1 MEDLL
6 ELDRRRRVPTP
17 DVPPALTSNPSRLSA
32 ETWQLSLAEHPDT
45 RLKEYVIN
53 GIRDRFRIGYNYQHH
68 ACKCAK
74 HNMLST
80 LEHPGVVHAYIAEE
94 CAEGRLLGPFD
105 PASLPSVQVSRFGV
119 IPKSTAGKW
128 RLILDL
134 SWPDGHSVNDGI
146 DSDLCSLSYVSVDD
160 AARAA
165 TRLGQGA
172 LLAKV
177 DIKSAYRMVPVHP
190 EDRLLLGMS
199 WNGALYVDAALPF
212 GLRSA
217 PKIFNA
223 VADTVEWILKQ
234 EGVACVFHYLDD
246 FLLVGSPSS
255 NQCEEHLKILLMTFE
270 RLNIPV
276 AMEKLEGPT
285 TVLTFLGIEMDTQN
299 STLRLPRDKVQE
311 LKSLI
316 ATWLQ
321 RKSCTKRDL
330 QSLVGKLQHACK
342 VVRPG
347 RSFLRRMFE
356 LLRGTAKKQ
365 HFIRLNRSFHSDLRW
380 WHLFLESWNG
390 VAMMGSQE
398 WQPKIHLFSD
408 ASGSFG
414 CGAWW
419 DQSWFQ
425 VAWTSDVQEW
435 SIAQKELL
443 PVVLAAMLWGKFWRG
458 KAVLVH
464 CDNQAVVEVVNSGY
478 CRDQGM
484 MQMIR
489 CLFFILAFFEISM
502 QTVHIPGRLNIG
514 ADAISRDN
522 IQVFHMQVPKAHARP
537 SPVPQALRNLLIHQ
551 QPDWTSPD
559 WSRLF
564 RTCLQQV

>member
-1 MEDLL
+1 M
-6 ELDRRRRVPTP
+6 
-17 DVPPALTSNPSRLSA
+17 TS
-32 ETWQLSLAEHPDT
+32 
-45 RLKEYVIN
+45 
-53 GIRDRFRIGYNYQHH
+53 
-68 ACKCAK
+68 
-74 HNMLST
+74 
-80 LEHPGVVHAYIAEE
+80 
-94 CAEGRLLGPFD
+94 
-105 PASLPSVQVSRFGV
+105 
-119 IPKSTAGKW
+119 
-128 RLILDL
+128 
-134 SWPDGHSVNDGI
+134 
-146 DSDLCSLSYVSVDD
+146 CSL
-160 AARAA
+160 
-165 TRLGQGA
+165 GHQ
-172 LLAKV
+172 
-177 DIKSAYRMVPVHP
+177 
-190 EDRLLLGMS
+190 
-199 WNGALYVDAALPF
+199 
-212 GLRSA
+212 A
-217 PKIFNA
+217 P
-223 VADTVEWILKQ
+223 T
-234 EGVACVFHYLDD
+234 
-246 FLLVGSPSS
+246 
-255 NQCEEHLKILLMTFE
+255 QCEEHLKILLMTFE

-299 STLRLPRDKVQE
+299 STLRLPKDKVQE

-316 ATWLQ
+316 ATWSQ

-435 SIAQKELL
+435 SITQKELL
-443 PVVLAAMLWGKFWRG
+443 PIVLAAMLWGKFWRG
-458 KAVLVH
+458 KAVLVLR
-464 CDNQAVVEVVNSGY
+464 DNQAVVEVVNSGY

-489 CLFFILAFFEISM
+489 CLFFILAFSKYQCRQCTFLAAS
-502 QTVHIPGRLNIG
+502 T
-514 ADAISRDN
+514 
-522 IQVFHMQVPKAHARP
+522 
-537 SPVPQALRNLLIHQ
+537 
-551 QPDWTSPD
+551 
-559 WSRLF
+559 
-564 RTCLQQV
+564 

>member
-1 MEDLL
+1 M
-6 ELDRRRRVPTP
+6 
-17 DVPPALTSNPSRLSA
+17 
-32 ETWQLSLAEHPDT
+32 
-45 RLKEYVIN
+45 
-53 GIRDRFRIGYNYQHH
+53 
-68 ACKCAK
+68 
-74 HNMLST
+74 
-80 LEHPGVVHAYIAEE
+80 
-94 CAEGRLLGPFD
+94 
-105 PASLPSVQVSRFGV
+105 

-146 DSDLCSLSYVSVDD
+146 DPDLCSLSYVSVDD

-212 GLRSA
+212 GLCSA

-316 ATWLQ
+316 ATWSQ

-390 VAMMGSQE
+390 VAMMGSPE

-443 PVVLAAMLWGKFWRG
+443 PIVLAAMLWGKFWRG

-464 CDNQAVVEVVNSGY
+464 CDNQAVVEMVNSGY

-514 ADAISRDN
+514 ADAISWDN
-522 IQVFHMQVPKAHARP
+522 IQVFHMQAPKAHARP
-537 SPVPQALRNLLIHQ
+537 SPVPQALSNLLIYQ

>member
-1 MEDLL
+1 MYTDLMWLHVFAEHRYMEDLL

-17 DVPPALTSNPSRLSA
+17 DVPPALTSNPSRSSA

-53 GIRDRFRIGYNYQHH
+53 GIRDG
-68 ACKCAK
+68 
-74 HNMLST
+74 
-80 LEHPGVVHAYIAEE
+80 
-94 CAEGRLLGPFD
+94 
-105 PASLPSVQVSRFGV
+105 
-119 IPKSTAGKW
+119 
-128 RLILDL
+128 
-134 SWPDGHSVNDGI
+134 
-146 DSDLCSLSYVSVDD
+146 
-160 AARAA
+160 
-165 TRLGQGA
+165 
-172 LLAKV
+172 
-177 DIKSAYRMVPVHP
+177 
-190 EDRLLLGMS
+190 
-199 WNGALYVDAALPF
+199 YVDAALPF
-212 GLRSA
+212 GLCSG

-223 VADTVEWILKQ
+223 VADTVKWILKQ

-255 NQCEEHLKILLMTFE
+255 NQCEEHLKILLKTFD

-316 ATWLQ
+316 ATWSQ

-347 RSFLRRMFE
+347 RSFLCRMFE

-390 VAMMGSQE
+390 VAMMGSRE

-408 ASGSFG
+408 VSGSFG
-414 CGAWW
+414 CGGWW
-419 DQSWFQ
+419 DQSWLQ
-425 VAWTSDVQEW
+425 VAWTSDVQE
-435 SIAQKELL
+435 AQKELL
-443 PVVLAAMLWGKFWRG
+443 PIVLAAMLWGKVWRG

-464 CDNQAVVEVVNSGY
+464 
-478 CRDQGM
+478 
-484 MQMIR
+484 
-489 CLFFILAFFEISM
+489 
-502 QTVHIPGRLNIG
+502 
-514 ADAISRDN
+514 
-522 IQVFHMQVPKAHARP
+522 
-537 SPVPQALRNLLIHQ
+537 
-551 QPDWTSPD
+551 
-559 WSRLF
+559 
-564 RTCLQQV
+564 